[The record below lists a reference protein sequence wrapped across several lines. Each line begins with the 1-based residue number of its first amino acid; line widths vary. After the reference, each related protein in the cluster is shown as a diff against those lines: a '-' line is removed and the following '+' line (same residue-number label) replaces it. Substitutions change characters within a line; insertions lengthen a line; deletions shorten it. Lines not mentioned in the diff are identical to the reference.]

1 MKTFV
6 FTLFIVTCFLS
17 GSAQNERYNY
27 PDAFYF
33 VKEVKLTTEGGGNFK
48 FSLSVKEDPS
58 DNLSK
63 VRIYAVQVRADK
75 EDIIGNTM
83 VYANASGTAEK
94 TYTVE
99 GSIHP
104 EAKRIWLYVAVN
116 GNGNFYFDNIEY
128 FTGNASGWQPIPLD
142 NNSFENTGK
151 NLFKGYYVSKKSAPQ
166 LQVNN
171 SSSFATHGKSSLHV
185 FTAGMKAVAAL
196 AKAEAITADY

>member
-6 FTLFIVTCFLS
+6 FTLFIITCFLS

-33 VKEVKLTTEGGGNFK
+33 VKEVTLTPGESGNFK
-48 FSLSVKEDPS
+48 FNLSVKENPS

-63 VRIYAVQVRADK
+63 VRIYAVQVRSEK
-75 EDIIGNTM
+75 EDIIGNTL
-83 VYANASGTAEK
+83 VYANASGTTEK

-128 FTGNASGWQPIPLD
+128 FNSTATGWQAVTLQ
-142 NNSFENTGK
+142 NSSFEDAGK
-151 NLFKGYYVSKKSAPQ
+151 NLLKGYYVSKKSVPQ
-166 LQVNN
+166 LQVN
-171 SSSFATHGKSSLHV
+171 SSSHFATHGKNSLHV